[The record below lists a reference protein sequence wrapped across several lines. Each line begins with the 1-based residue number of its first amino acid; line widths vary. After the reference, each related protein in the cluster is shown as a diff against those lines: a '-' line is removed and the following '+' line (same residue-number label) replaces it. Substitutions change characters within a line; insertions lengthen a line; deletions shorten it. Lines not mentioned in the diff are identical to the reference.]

1 MPSIARILS
10 VLARARSTVAAV
22 LLAASLV
29 PFLLGGAGVLV
40 IAVAAVADRM
50 GREPVRPERRR
61 SPRAESAAT
70 IVVLRGDR
78 ADHTFAIDRNDGGI
92 LLFGPPD
99 LEPGA
104 TVELEIDGEPRSA
117 TVLRVTPQ
125 GYRALR
131 LD

>member
-40 IAVAAVADRM
+40 IAIAAVADRM
-50 GREPVRPERRR
+50 GREPSRPERRR
-61 SPRAESAAT
+61 SKREESAAT
-70 IVVLRGDR
+70 VLVRHGDR
-78 ADHTFAIDRNDGGI
+78 EQHTFAIDRSAGGV
-92 LLFGPPD
+92 LLFGPPG

-104 TVELEIDGEPRSA
+104 AVELEIDGEPRSA

>member
-1 MPSIARILS
+1 VP
-10 VLARARSTVAAV
+10 
-22 LLAASLV
+22 LAASLV
-29 PFLLGGAGVLV
+29 PFFLGGAGVLV

-50 GREPVRPERRR
+50 GGGPRRRERRR
-61 SPRAESAAT
+61 SQRAESAAT
-70 IVVLRGDR
+70 VVVRHGGRDDR
-78 ADHTFAIDRNDGGI
+78 TFAIDRSEGGI
-92 LLFGPPD
+92 LLFGPPG

-104 TVELEIDGEPRSA
+104 AVELEIDGEPRSA